1 MIWSGARLPV
11 LPTAMIFARIRWI
24 TPRRAEKPRH
34 LQASA
39 APQWCGREHGDD
51 PPKGVVCVDRRSV
64 RHGRHRPH
72 VAHHPVRVVDLGG
85 DPRVR
90 ATPSAHA
97 SGGRPVDRRRFVEL
111 VQTAL
116 ERAATSRHRVGVIHV
131 SLQTPTRG
139 PGPRRATRR
148 LTGQVTRLR
157 RSLGPGDV
165 LGCLGPAD
173 YALLHTGPVG
183 ELVSAANRT
192 VAHLAPAPDG
202 LEVTVSAAIA
212 VDTSEDAAAL
222 IRRAGAPGPPTP
234 RQRRTRP

>member
-1 MIWSGARLPV
+1 M
-11 LPTAMIFARIRWI
+11 
-24 TPRRAEKPRH
+24 
-34 LQASA
+34 
-39 APQWCGREHGDD
+39 
-51 PPKGVVCVDRRSV
+51 
-64 RHGRHRPH
+64 
-72 VAHHPVRVVDLGG
+72 DLGG
-85 DPRVR
+85 DTARVR
-90 ATPSAHA
+90 ATPPAHA
-97 SGGRPVDRRRFVEL
+97 AAGRPVDRRRFVEL

-131 SLQTPTRG
+131 SLQTPTHG
-139 PGPRRATRR
+139 PGPRRVTRR
-148 LTGQVTRLR
+148 LAGQVTLLR

-173 YALLHTGPVG
+173 YALLHTWPVG

-202 LEVTVSAAIA
+202 LEFTVSAAIA

-234 RQRRTRP
+234 RQRRSRP